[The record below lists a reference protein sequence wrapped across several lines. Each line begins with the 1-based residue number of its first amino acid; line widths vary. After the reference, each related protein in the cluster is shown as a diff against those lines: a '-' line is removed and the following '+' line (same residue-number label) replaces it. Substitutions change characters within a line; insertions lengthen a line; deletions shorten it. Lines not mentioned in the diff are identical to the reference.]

1 MHIRADE
8 TVVIGSLTVIPRQ
21 ITKFSENP
29 TCAAVSDV
37 SEKMTKNTSMCSN
50 DTTFLEKKIQQFMH
64 THYDYFHFSNTCN
77 FFLVFFKQTYR
88 SNNLYALHL

>member
-1 MHIRADE
+1 MRIRADE

-29 TCAAVSDV
+29 TCAAISDV

-50 DTTFLEKKIQQFMH
+50 DKTFF
-64 THYDYFHFSNTCN
+64 
-77 FFLVFFKQTYR
+77 
-88 SNNLYALHL
+88 